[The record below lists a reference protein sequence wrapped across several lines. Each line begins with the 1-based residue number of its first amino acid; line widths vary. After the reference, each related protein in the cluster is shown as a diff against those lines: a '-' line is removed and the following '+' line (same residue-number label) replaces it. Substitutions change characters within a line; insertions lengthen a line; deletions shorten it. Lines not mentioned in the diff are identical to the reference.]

1 LLNPTARVL
10 FAVDFIYAAFVADVH
25 PRTCARRGE
34 TLTALTDGLGGA
46 FSAAGLEKN
55 RRVIPEIC
63 DSYAVERRFL
73 LPGRS
78 AKQTVRK
85 RISIIERRWMA
96 TLAG

>member
-1 LLNPTARVL
+1 M
-10 FAVDFIYAAFVADVH
+10 FAVRFIYAAFVVHVH
-25 PRTCARRGE
+25 PRTCAPRGE
-34 TLTALTDGLGGA
+34 TLTALTDALGGA

-55 RRVIPEIC
+55 RRGFPEIC
-63 DSYAVERRFL
+63 DSFAAERRFL